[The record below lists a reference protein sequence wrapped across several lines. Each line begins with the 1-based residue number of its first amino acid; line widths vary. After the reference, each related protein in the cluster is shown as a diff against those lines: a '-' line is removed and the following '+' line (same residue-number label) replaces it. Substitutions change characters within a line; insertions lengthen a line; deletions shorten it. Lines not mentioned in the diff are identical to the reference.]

1 MAASNTRRSDEMN
14 EPTARSYAAG
24 SQPEAKRKEEKTVSN
39 QLTRRDFAI
48 RTAGLGLAGFG
59 VAGFGL
65 ATGIAPAATLAE
77 AEQASRSETSPA
89 IADPYSLVDPEL
101 LPALKQFPAYDLSLE
116 MVGKFRQFVGLPPLP
131 APAPQP
137 VERHIPWPHGA
148 PEVRAPEVRL
158 WIVDPAPFDKDK
170 PLLLHMHGGGF
181 MMTDPNLMPRLQGI
195 ATDCHCVVVSV
206 DYRLA
211 PETRYP
217 GALEDNYAALKWVHA
232 HAAELGID
240 RSRIA
245 VGGESAGAGHAASLA
260 IHARDH
266 NKRDRHKRDHNEE
279 DVPICF
285 QLLIYPQLDDRTGSS
300 RPAPPAIGN
309 FLWTAS
315 ANRLAWSSL
324 LGVPA
329 GSSKV
334 PAAAVPAR
342 VASLAGLPPAW
353 IGVGSIDLFVEEDME
368 YARRLVHGGVATEL
382 LVVRGA
388 FHGFDLL
395 VPDAEVSQ
403 QFSASWKSALR
414 RAFATS

>member
-1 MAASNTRRSDEMN
+1 MPQYLVAIHHPNNYHPSIE
-14 EPTARSYAAG
+14 G
-24 SQPEAKRKEEKTVSN
+24 EAMQRESPSTQMSN

-48 RTAGLGLAGFG
+48 RTAG
-59 VAGFGL
+59 FGL
-65 ATGIAPAATLAE
+65 AMGLAPAAMLAE

-89 IADPYSLVDPEL
+89 VADPYSLDPYSLVDPEL
-101 LPALKQFPAYDLSLE
+101 LPVLKQFPAYDLSAE
-116 MVGKFRQFVGLPPLP
+116 MVGKFRQMPGMPPLP

-137 VERHIPWPHGA
+137 VERHIPGPPG
-148 PEVRAPEVRL
+148 APEVRL
-158 WIVDPAPFDKDK
+158 WVVDPAPLEKGK

-181 MMTDPNLMPRLQGI
+181 MMTDPMLMPRLQGI

-245 VGGESAGAGHAASLA
+245 VGGESAGGGHAASLA
-260 IHARDH
+260 IHARDRY
-266 NKRDRHKRDHNEE
+266 KRDRSEPDRDKPDRKKE
-279 DVPICF
+279 DLPICF
-285 QLLIYPQLDDRTGSS
+285 QLLIYPALDDRTGSS
-300 RPAPPAIGN
+300 HPAPPAIGH

-334 PAAAVPAR
+334 PVAAVPAR
-342 VASLAGLPPAW
+342 VASVAGLPPAW
-353 IGVGSIDLFVEEDME
+353 IGVGAIDLFVEEDMD
-368 YARRLVHGGVATEL
+368 YARRLVHAGVATEL
-382 LVVRGA
+382 LVMRGA

-395 VPDAEVSQ
+395 VPDAEVSK

-414 RAFATS
+414 KAFGAGKAG

>member
-1 MAASNTRRSDEMN
+1 MGEEGCHRLRCARRG
-14 EPTARSYAAG
+14 ARTSFLPG
-24 SQPEAKRKEEKTVSN
+24 SGTHMSN

-48 RTAGLGLAGFG
+48 RTAGFGLAGFG
-59 VAGFGL
+59 LITAL
-65 ATGIAPAATLAE
+65 APAATLAE

-101 LPALKQFPAYDLSLE
+101 RPMLKQFPPFVDLSME
-116 MVGKFRQFVGLPPLP
+116 MVRQVRQMPATPPLP

-137 VERHIPWPHGA
+137 VERHIPGPPG
-148 PEVRAPEVRL
+148 APEVRL
-158 WIVDPAPFDKDK
+158 WVVDPAPLEKGK
-170 PLLLHMHGGGF
+170 PLLLHMHGSGF
-181 MMTDPNLMPRLQGI
+181 MMIGPGWMPHIQEI

-211 PETRYP
+211 PETHYP
-217 GALEDNYAALKWVHA
+217 GPLEDNYAALKWVHA

-245 VGGESAGAGHAASLA
+245 VGGESAGGTYAASLA
-260 IHARDH
+260 IHARDR
-266 NKRDRHKRDHNEE
+266 NKE

-285 QLLIYPQLDDRTGSS
+285 QLLIYPALDDRTGSS
-300 RPAPPAIGN
+300 HPAPPAIGN

-329 GSSKV
+329 GSYKV

-342 VASLAGLPPAW
+342 VASVAGLPPAW

-368 YARRLVHGGVATEL
+368 YARRLVHAGVAAEL
-382 LVVRGA
+382 LVMPGA

-395 VPDAEVSQ
+395 VPDAESSK
-403 QFSASWKSALR
+403 QFSASWKAALR
-414 RAFATS
+414 KAFATGKAKEENNAEK

>member
-1 MAASNTRRSDEMN
+1 MPQYSVAIHHPDDYDPSAEGEAMQRESPSTPMSNR
-14 EPTARSYAAG
+14 
-24 SQPEAKRKEEKTVSN
+24 
-39 QLTRRDFAI
+39 LTRRDFAI
-48 RTAGLGLAGFG
+48 RTAG
-59 VAGFGL
+59 FGL
-65 ATGIAPAATLAE
+65 AMGLVPAATLAE

-101 LPALKQFPAYDLSLE
+101 LPALKQFPAFDLSAE
-116 MVGKFRQFVGLPPLP
+116 MVGKFRQLPGMPPLP

-137 VERHIPWPHGA
+137 VERHIPGPPG
-148 PEVRAPEVRL
+148 APEVRL
-158 WIVDPAPFDKDK
+158 WVVDPAPLERGK

-181 MMTDPNLMPRLQGI
+181 MMTDPNLMPRLQEI
-195 ATDCHCVVVSV
+195 AMDCHCVVVSV

-217 GALEDNYAALKWVHA
+217 GSLEDNYAALKWAHA

-245 VGGESAGAGHAASLA
+245 VGGESAGGGHAASLA
-260 IHARDH
+260 IHARDR
-266 NKRDRHKRDHNEE
+266 NKE

-300 RPAPPAIGN
+300 QPAPPAIGH
-309 FLWTAS
+309 FMWTAS
-315 ANRLAWSSL
+315 ENRFAWSSL
-324 LGVPA
+324 LGVPS

-342 VASLAGLPPAW
+342 VARVAGLPPAW

-368 YARRLVHGGVATEL
+368 YARRLVHAGVATEL

-414 RAFATS
+414 KAFATGKAPN

>member
-1 MAASNTRRSDEMN
+1 M
-14 EPTARSYAAG
+14 
-24 SQPEAKRKEEKTVSN
+24 SN

-48 RTAGLGLAGFG
+48 RTAGFGLAGFNL
-59 VAGFGL
+59 ALGL
-65 ATGIAPAATLAE
+65 APAATLAK

-89 IADPYSLVDPEL
+89 VADPYSLVDPEL
-101 LPALKQFPAYDLSLE
+101 LPTLKQFPAFDLSAE
-116 MVGKFRQFVGLPPLP
+116 IVGKFRQLPGMPPLP

-137 VERHIPWPHGA
+137 VERHIPGPPG
-148 PEVRAPEVRL
+148 APEVRL
-158 WIVDPAPFDKDK
+158 WVVDPAPLEKGK

-181 MMTDPNLMPRLQGI
+181 MMIGPGWMPMLQGI

-217 GALEDNYAALKWVHA
+217 GSLEDNYAALKWAHA

-245 VGGESAGAGHAASLA
+245 VGGESAGGTHAASLA
-260 IHARDH
+260 IHARDR
-266 NKRDRHKRDHNEE
+266 N
-279 DVPICF
+279 DVPIVF
-285 QLLIYPQLDDRTGSS
+285 QLLIYPALDDRTGST
-300 RPAPPAIGN
+300 RPAPPAIGH
-309 FLWTAS
+309 FMWTAR
-315 ANRLAWSSL
+315 ANRFAWSSL

-334 PAAAVPAR
+334 PVAAVAAQ
-342 VASLAGLPPAW
+342 VASVAGLPPAW
-353 IGVGSIDLFVEEDME
+353 IGVGSVDLFVEEDME
-368 YARRLVHGGVATEL
+368 YARRLVHAGVATEL

-395 VPDAEVSQ
+395 VPDAGVSK
-403 QFSASWKSALR
+403 QFAASWKSALR
-414 RAFATS
+414 KAFHWQS

>member
-1 MAASNTRRSDEMN
+1 MMPQNLVASHDPNNDDPSLGGKTME
-14 EPTARSYAAG
+14 G
-24 SQPEAKRKEEKTVSN
+24 EAMQRESPSTLISN
-39 QLTRRDFAI
+39 RLTRREFAI
-48 RTAGLGLAGFG
+48 RTAAFGLAGFNL
-59 VAGFGL
+59 ASFGL
-65 ATGIAPAATLAE
+65 AKRLAAAATLAK

-89 IADPYSLVDPEL
+89 VADPYSLVDPEL
-101 LPALKQFPAYDLSLE
+101 LPVLKQFPALDLTAE
-116 MVGKFRQFVGLPPLP
+116 MVGKFRQMPGAPPLP

-137 VERHIPWPHGA
+137 VERHIPGPPG
-148 PEVRAPEVRL
+148 APEVRL
-158 WIVDPAPFDKDK
+158 WVVDPAPSEKNK

-181 MMTDPNLMPRLQGI
+181 MMIGPGWMPLLQEI

-232 HAAELGID
+232 HASELGID

-245 VGGESAGAGHAASLA
+245 VGGESAGGTHAASLA
-260 IHARDH
+260 IHARDR
-266 NKRDRHKRDHNEE
+266 NKE

-285 QLLIYPQLDDRTGSS
+285 QLLIYPALDDRTGSS
-300 RPAPPAIGN
+300 HPAPPAVGH
-309 FLWTAS
+309 FMWTPS
-315 ANRLAWSSL
+315 ANRFAWSSL

-342 VASLAGLPPAW
+342 VASVAGLPPAW
-353 IGVGSIDLFVEEDME
+353 IGAGSIDLFVEEDME
-368 YARRLVHGGVATEL
+368 YARRLVHAGVGTEL

-388 FHGFDLL
+388 FHGFELF
-395 VPDAEVSQ
+395 VPDAEVSK
-403 QFSASWKSALR
+403 QFTASWKSALR
-414 RAFATS
+414 KAFATGKTV

>member
-1 MAASNTRRSDEMN
+1 MPQYLVAIHHPNNYDPSVE
-14 EPTARSYAAG
+14 G
-24 SQPEAKRKEEKTVSN
+24 EAMHRESPSTQMSN

-48 RTAGLGLAGFG
+48 RTAG
-59 VAGFGL
+59 FGL
-65 ATGIAPAATLAE
+65 AMGLAPAATRAE
-77 AEQASRSETSPA
+77 AEQASRSEPSPA

-101 LPALKQFPAYDLSLE
+101 LPALKQFPAFDFSAE
-116 MVGKFRQFVGLPPLP
+116 MVGKFRQTPGMPPLP
-131 APAPQP
+131 VPAPQP
-137 VERHIPWPHGA
+137 VERHIPGPPGA
-148 PEVRAPEVRL
+148 PKVRL
-158 WIVDPAPFDKDK
+158 WVVDPAPLEKGK
-170 PLLLHMHGGGF
+170 PLLLFVHGGGF
-181 MMTDPNLMPRLQGI
+181 MMPDPVLMPRLQEI

-217 GALEDNYAALKWVHA
+217 GSLEDNYAALKWVHA

-245 VGGESAGAGHAASLA
+245 VGGESAGGGHAASLA
-260 IHARDH
+260 IHARDR
-266 NKRDRHKRDHNEE
+266 NKD

-285 QLLIYPQLDDRTGSS
+285 QLLIYPELDDRTGSS
-300 RPAPPAIGN
+300 QPAPPAIGR
-309 FLWTAS
+309 FMWTAS

-342 VASLAGLPPAW
+342 VASVAGLPPAW

-368 YARRLVHGGVATEL
+368 YAQRLVHAGVGTEL

-388 FHGFDLL
+388 FHGFDRL
-395 VPDAEVSQ
+395 VPDSGVSQ
-403 QFSASWKSALR
+403 QFTASWKSALR
-414 RAFATS
+414 KAFGAGKAV

>member
-1 MAASNTRRSDEMN
+1 MAQHLDAIHHPNSYDASVE
-14 EPTARSYAAG
+14 G
-24 SQPEAKRKEEKTVSN
+24 EAMQRESTSTPMSN

-48 RTAGLGLAGFG
+48 RTAG
-59 VAGFGL
+59 FGL
-65 ATGIAPAATLAE
+65 AMGLVPAAALAE
-77 AEQASRSETSPA
+77 AQQASRAEISPA
-89 IADPYSLVDPEL
+89 VANPNFLDPYSLVDPEL
-101 LPALKQFPAYDLSLE
+101 LPVLKQFPAFDITAE
-116 MVGKFRQFVGLPPLP
+116 MVRQFRQMPGLPALP

-137 VERHIPWPHGA
+137 VERHIPGAPGA
-148 PEVRAPEVRL
+148 PEVRVWVL
-158 WIVDPAPFDKDK
+158 DPAPSEKGK

-181 MMTDPNLMPRLQGI
+181 MMTDPNLMPRLQEI

-232 HAAELGID
+232 HAEELGID

-245 VGGESAGAGHAASLA
+245 VGGESAGGGHAASLA
-260 IHARDH
+260 IHARDR
-266 NKRDRHKRDHNEE
+266 KKLDHSED

-300 RPAPPAIGN
+300 NPAPPAIGR
-309 FLWTAS
+309 FMWTAS

-334 PAAAVPAR
+334 PVAAAPAR
-342 VASLAGLPPAW
+342 VASVTGLPPAW

-368 YARRLVHGGVATEL
+368 YARRLVHAGVATEL

-395 VPDAEVSQ
+395 VPDAEASK

-414 RAFATS
+414 KAFATGKAV

>member
-1 MAASNTRRSDEMN
+1 M
-14 EPTARSYAAG
+14 
-24 SQPEAKRKEEKTVSN
+24 SN

-48 RTAGLGLAGFG
+48 RTAGFGLAGFG
-59 VAGFGL
+59 LAGFNL
-65 ATGIAPAATLAE
+65 AAELAPAATLAK
-77 AEQASRSETSPA
+77 AEQGSRSETSPA

-101 LPALKQFPAYDLSLE
+101 LPALKQFPAYDLTAE
-116 MVGKFRQFVGLPPLP
+116 MVRQFRQSPGMPPLP

-137 VERHIPWPHGA
+137 VERRIPGPPG
-148 PEVRAPEVRL
+148 APEVRL
-158 WIVDPAPFDKDK
+158 WIVDPAPSEKGK

-181 MMTDPNLMPRLQGI
+181 MMTNPMLMPQIQGI

-245 VGGESAGAGHAASLA
+245 VGGESAGGGHAASLA
-260 IHARDH
+260 IHAR
-266 NKRDRHKRDHNEE
+266 NRNE
-279 DVPICF
+279 VPIIF

-300 RPAPPAIGN
+300 HPPPPAVGN

-334 PAAAVPAR
+334 PVAAVPAR
-342 VASLAGLPPAW
+342 VASVAGLPPAW

-368 YARRLVHGGVATEL
+368 YAHRLVHAGVATER

-395 VPDAEVSQ
+395 VPDAEASQ

-414 RAFATS
+414 KAFATGKVD

>member
-1 MAASNTRRSDEMN
+1 M
-14 EPTARSYAAG
+14 
-24 SQPEAKRKEEKTVSN
+24 SN

-48 RTAGLGLAGFG
+48 RTAGFGLAGFG
-59 VAGFGL
+59 L
-65 ATGIAPAATLAE
+65 AMTLAPAATLAE

-89 IADPYSLVDPEL
+89 VADPYSLVDPEL
-101 LPALKQFPAYDLSLE
+101 LPVLKQFPASFDLSAE
-116 MVGKFRQFVGLPPLP
+116 TVRQFRQMPGTPPLP

-137 VERHIPWPHGA
+137 VERHIPGPPG
-148 PEVRAPEVRL
+148 APEVRL
-158 WIVDPAPFDKDK
+158 WIVDPAPSEKNK

-181 MMTDPNLMPRLQGI
+181 MMIGPGWMPLLQEI

-245 VGGESAGAGHAASLA
+245 VGGESAGGTHAASLA
-260 IHARDH
+260 IHARDR
-266 NKRDRHKRDHNEE
+266 NKE

-285 QLLIYPQLDDRTGSS
+285 QLLIYPALDDRTGSS
-300 RPAPPAIGN
+300 HTAPPAVGH
-309 FLWTAS
+309 FMWTPS
-315 ANRLAWSSL
+315 ANRFAWSSL

-334 PAAAVPAR
+334 PVAAVPAR
-342 VASLAGLPPAW
+342 VASVAGLPPAW

-368 YARRLVHGGVATEL
+368 YARRLVHAGVATEL

-388 FHGFDLL
+388 FHGFDLF
-395 VPDAEVSQ
+395 VPDAEVSK

-414 RAFATS
+414 KAFATGKTG

>member
-1 MAASNTRRSDEMN
+1 VR
-14 EPTARSYAAG
+14 
-24 SQPEAKRKEEKTVSN
+24 N

-48 RTAGLGLAGFG
+48 RTAGFGLAGFNL
-59 VAGFGL
+59 AMGL
-65 ATGIAPAATLAE
+65 APAATLAGS
-77 AEQASRSETSPA
+77 EQALRTETTPPV
-89 IADPYSLVDPEL
+89 ADPYSLVDPEL
-101 LPALKQFPAYDLSLE
+101 LPALKQFPASFDLSAE
-116 MVGKFRQFVGLPPLP
+116 TVRQFRQMPGTPALP

-137 VERHIPWPHGA
+137 VERHIPGPPG
-148 PEVRAPEVRL
+148 APEVRL
-158 WIVDPAPFDKDK
+158 WIVDPAPSEKGK

-181 MMTDPNLMPRLQGI
+181 MMIGPGWMPLLQEI

-245 VGGESAGAGHAASLA
+245 VGGESAGGTHAASLA
-260 IHARDH
+260 IHARDR
-266 NKRDRHKRDHNEE
+266 NKE

-285 QLLIYPQLDDRTGSS
+285 QLLIYPALDDRTGSS
-300 RPAPPAIGN
+300 HPAAPAVGH
-309 FLWTAS
+309 FLWTPS
-315 ANRLAWSSL
+315 ANRFAWSSL

-342 VASLAGLPPAW
+342 VASVAGLPPAW

-368 YARRLVHGGVATEL
+368 YARRLVHAGIATEL

-395 VPDAEVSQ
+395 VPDAEVSK
-403 QFSASWKSALR
+403 QFNASWKSALR
-414 RAFATS
+414 KAFATSS

>member
-1 MAASNTRRSDEMN
+1 MS
-14 EPTARSYAAG
+14 
-24 SQPEAKRKEEKTVSN
+24 K

-48 RTAGLGLAGFG
+48 RTAGFGLALGLAP
-59 VAGFGL
+59 
-65 ATGIAPAATLAE
+65 ATTLAE
-77 AEQASRSETSPA
+77 AEQASRSEPSQA

-101 LPALKQFPAYDLSLE
+101 LPVLKQFPAYDLTAE
-116 MVGKFRQFVGLPPLP
+116 MVVQFRQMPGMAPLP

-137 VERHIPWPHGA
+137 VERHIPGPPGA
-148 PEVRAPEVRL
+148 PDVRL
-158 WIVDPAPFDKDK
+158 WVVDPAPSEKGK

-181 MMTDPNLMPRLQGI
+181 MMTDPTLMPQLQGI

-211 PETRYP
+211 PETHYP
-217 GALEDNYAALKWVHA
+217 GALDDNYAALKWVHA

-245 VGGESAGAGHAASLA
+245 VGGESAGGGHAASLA
-260 IHARDH
+260 IHARD
-266 NKRDRHKRDHNEE
+266 RNE
-279 DVPICF
+279 VPIVF
-285 QLLIYPQLDDRTGSS
+285 QLLIYPQLDDRTGST
-300 RPAPPAIGN
+300 RPAPPAIGR
-309 FLWTAS
+309 FMWTAQ

-342 VASLAGLPPAW
+342 VASVAGLPPAW
-353 IGVGSIDLFVEEDME
+353 IGVGSIDLFVEEDTE
-368 YARRLVHGGVATEL
+368 YARRLVHAGVATEL
-382 LVVRGA
+382 MVVPGA

-395 VPDAEVSQ
+395 VPDAEASK

-414 RAFATS
+414 KAFATGKAV